1 MTDLPTIL
9 SNFVA
14 TNVYALFNGPVEK
27 VYKKG
32 AGVQT
37 FSYVMSSISEFN
49 DICRIITTSSSPIL
63 CMLPSRT
70 APVLPSLCSTSSSF
84 GEGGGKLSCRG
95 GEQWF
100 EIWRR
105 KKNYCLLTFFKVKFL
120 KTFKKLIFNNEFAE
134 LES

>member
-1 MTDLPTIL
+1 MRDGPTTREDRATQLLIYEKLSLFFKILTDLPTIL

-95 GEQWF
+95 GEQ
-100 EIWRR
+100 
-105 KKNYCLLTFFKVKFL
+105 
-120 KTFKKLIFNNEFAE
+120 
-134 LES
+134 